1 LVTFLYPVRLHFGCI
16 IAAAGSKEGLYY
28 IMFEILKEPK
38 ISCFFVGKFSQNFKM
53 DKNKCPKTD
62 LPKYFP
68 QKHAL

>member
-1 LVTFLYPVRLHFGCI
+1 MFGVL
-16 IAAAGSKEGLYY
+16 EEL
-28 IMFEILKEPK
+28 K
-38 ISCFFVGKFSQNFKM
+38 ISCFFVGKFFQNFKM